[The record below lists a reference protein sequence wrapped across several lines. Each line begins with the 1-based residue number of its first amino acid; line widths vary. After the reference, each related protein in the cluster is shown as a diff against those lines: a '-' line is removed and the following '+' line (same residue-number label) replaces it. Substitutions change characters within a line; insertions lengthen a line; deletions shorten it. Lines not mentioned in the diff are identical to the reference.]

1 MQFLDEWLVPT
12 VEPLLPAD
20 ALAALRQEVAPAP
33 VSLWE
38 TAVQR
43 RMVTDDQVL
52 GAIAARFRLPVA
64 DLSQVDARVT
74 GVIPEQLARRFTVVP
89 VGQTDSYLEVATA
102 NPFDIDAEKMLAFAT
117 GREVRMLL
125 ASPGRLRAKL
135 DEIYRSG
142 EEIVSRLLAGIDE
155 EIEVK
160 ELSEEEAEY
169 ASAEEASQRPI
180 IRLVDMMLADGVVNR
195 ASDIHVE
202 PIEGGVVV
210 RYRIDGVLRQVMKV
224 PRNAGLPLISRI
236 KIMSGLDIADR
247 LRPQDGRA
255 RVSVNGEPVDLRVS
269 TLPASLGEKVV
280 IRILSQ
286 RTTVL
291 NLESLGM
298 HPDEQEAVKR
308 LLTHKEGIILVTGPT
323 GSGKTTTLYSA
334 LRLVQN
340 EGVNIV
346 TVEDPVEYRL
356 GQNIVQ
362 VQVHDKAGLTFASAL
377 RSILRQDPDVVLVG
391 EIRDKETAQIA
402 LQASLTGHLVL
413 STLHTNDAPNAVTR
427 LVDMGM
433 EPYKIASALRG
444 VVAQR
449 LMRRLCKACFEP
461 REEPVP
467 ERLARF
473 IPPGTKL
480 LRAVGCPECAMTGY
494 RGRFSI
500 MEVLTMNSELERRIG
515 QGATADLIAEAARA
529 NGMRSLFDSGL
540 RHVLA
545 GDSTLEELLRVA
557 DVPVEEE
564 PRRAPASPRSDR
576 PLRLPPQR
584 RRLPRRRSRIR
595 RSRSTSRKRWSW
607 WRIPRTAAAPAAAAR
622 GAGTCVLLVEDE
634 EQLRRV
640 MKDLLEREGYT
651 VAEARDGVQA
661 LDQVDRLAPDVI
673 ILDLNLP
680 GHRRLQR
687 AGPAPLPARHAGD
700 SGHGAHRQGRRGQR
714 GAGVRAGRRRLHHQ
728 AVPGQGPVGTAR
740 GGPRPP
746 PRLTRPPLTA
756 TSSTPVRP
764 ITRDST
770 GPGERFLTQ
779 GRPGAGEARR
789 AGAGGLHAPR
799 AARPPKAQ
807 PERVPLRLP
816 ARAEAG
822 GARAG
827 RRRAVAALSRVRAR
841 AGWSSAWRR
850 TTAGCPTAWWWAT
863 APTS

>member
-20 ALAALRQEVAPAP
+20 VVAALRQEVVPAP

-38 TAVQR
+38 TVVQR
-43 RMVTDDQVL
+43 RIITDDQVL
-52 GAIAARFRLPVA
+52 SAIATRFRLPLA
-64 DLSQVDARVT
+64 DLSQIDARVT

-142 EEIVSRLLAGIDE
+142 EEIVSRLLAGIDDE
-155 EIEVK
+155 MEVK
-160 ELSEEEAEY
+160 ELSEDEADY
-169 ASAEEASQRPI
+169 ASAEEASQRPV
-180 IRLVDMMLADGVVNR
+180 IRLVDMMLADGVVSR

-210 RYRIDGVLRQVMKV
+210 RYRIDGVLRQVMRV

-298 HPDEQEAVKR
+298 HPNEQEAVKR
-308 LLTHKEGIILVTGPT
+308 LLTYKEGIILVTGPT

-340 EGVNIV
+340 DGVNIV

-391 EIRDKETAQIA
+391 EIRDQETAQIA

-449 LMRRLCKACFEP
+449 LMRRLCKACYET
-461 REEPVP
+461 REEAVP
-467 ERLARF
+467 ERLAPF

-500 MEVLTMNSELERRIG
+500 LEVLIMNSELERRIG
-515 QGATADLIAEAARA
+515 QGATADLIAESARA
-529 NGMRSLFDSGL
+529 NGMGSLFDSGL

-557 DVPVEEE
+557 DVPAEEE
-564 PRRAPASPRSDR
+564 PRRPPVRPAG
-576 PLRLPPQR
+576 
-584 RRLPRRRSRIR
+584 
-595 RSRSTSRKRWSW
+595 
-607 WRIPRTAAAPAAAAR
+607 RTAAPPAAAAPPTPVPAKPDASLSLDFAEALELVEDPDGRAPASAVR

-634 EQLRRV
+634 DQLRRV

-661 LDQVDRLAPDVI
+661 LDQVDRFAPDVI

-680 GHRRLQR
+680 GLDGYSVLTQLR
-687 AGPAPLPARHAGD
+687 
-700 SGHGAHRQGRRGQR
+700 SRQATRSI
-714 GAGVRAGRRRLHHQ
+714 
-728 AVPGQGPVGTAR
+728 PVMV
-740 GGPRPP
+740 
-746 PRLTRPPLTA
+746 LTA
-756 TSSTPVRP
+756 KGDEDNEVRVFELGADDF
-764 ITRDST
+764 ITK
-770 GPGERFLTQ
+770 PF
-779 GRPGAGEARR
+779 R
-789 AGAGGLHAPR
+789 A
-799 AARPPKAQ
+799 K
-807 PERVPLRLP
+807 
-816 ARAEAG
+816 
-822 GARAG
+822 
-827 RRRAVAALSRVRAR
+827 ALSARLEAVLGRHRA
-841 AGWSSAWRR
+841 
-850 TTAGCPTAWWWAT
+850 
-863 APTS
+863 